1 MVRND
6 LLRALS
12 ISHDVWLLPSLKIKY
27 RGATLLCF
35 QIYVNFPSF
44 PSQGFDTPL
53 HFACKFGN
61 LDVVN
66 VLTSH
71 PAIVKNPRNKYDQT
85 PAEVS
90 LSMVH
95 NKNIMP

>member
-1 MVRND
+1 MNS
-6 LLRALS
+6 LS
-12 ISHDVWLLPSLKIKY
+12 LM
-27 RGATLLCF
+27 
-35 QIYVNFPSF
+35 
-44 PSQGFDTPL
+44 SQGFDTPL

-71 PAIVKNPRNKYDQT
+71 PAIVKNSRNKYDQT

-90 LSMVH
+90 LSVSTT
-95 NKNIMP
+95 NSNAKAGFFNIEHSQTASFTG

>member
-1 MVRND
+1 M
-6 LLRALS
+6 
-12 ISHDVWLLPSLKIKY
+12 H
-27 RGATLLCF
+27 
-35 QIYVNFPSF
+35 VNFPLSL
-44 PSQGFDTPL
+44 QGFDTPL

-71 PAIVKNPRNKYDQT
+71 PAVVKNPRNKYDQT

-90 LSMVH
+90 LSLSTESQRFY
-95 NKNIMP
+95 I

>member
-1 MVRND
+1 MG
-6 LLRALS
+6 LTLS
-12 ISHDVWLLPSLKIKY
+12 
-27 RGATLLCF
+27 CF
-35 QIYVNFPSF
+35 QVHEYFPLFSL
-44 PSQGFDTPL
+44 QGFDTPL

-71 PAIVKNPRNKYDQT
+71 PAIVKNPRNKYDLT

-90 LSMVH
+90 LSMSTT
-95 NKNIMP
+95 KPKCCA

>member
-1 MVRND
+1 M
-6 LLRALS
+6 L
-12 ISHDVWLLPSLKIKY
+12 
-27 RGATLLCF
+27 
-35 QIYVNFPSF
+35 VNFPFF
-44 PSQGFDTPL
+44 PMQGFDTPL

-90 LSMVH
+90 LSMSTTKP
-95 NKNIMP
+95 KNVILINIFRVQTFTNYCR